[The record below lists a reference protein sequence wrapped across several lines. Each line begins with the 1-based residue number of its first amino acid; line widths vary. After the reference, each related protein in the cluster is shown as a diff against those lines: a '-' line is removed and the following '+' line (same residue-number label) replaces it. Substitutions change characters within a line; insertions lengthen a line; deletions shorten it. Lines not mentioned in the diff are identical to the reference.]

1 MTYSPKATKNETLA
15 WFDKKDF
22 SFTEIKQLEKQNE
35 ITNENNSSWYNHR
48 SIDNVSHC
56 NNPTIVLDK
65 LPNICNHIA
74 YHN

>member
-1 MTYSPKATKNETLA
+1 MKHWLGLIRKT
-15 WFDKKDF
+15 F

-56 NNPTIVLDK
+56 NNPTIALDK
-65 LPNICNHIA
+65 LPNICNHIV